1 MLEST
6 CTGYIKFQVCRLMI
20 TSHLL
25 QVPQFILDDIIESE
39 LGGYCNI
46 VCTQPRRIAVRLQ
59 CNLSLVR
66 EQHHR
71 ISSGI
76 MWNFCLAHLWKS
88 LTRPY
93 IELGRIFLN
102 VIVRTCFK
110 LRACLFGLELSR
122 FWPKSC
128 FSGFWLLGFGVGFCN
143 KYLAC
148 QHLKTR
154 ITALSF

>member
-1 MLEST
+1 MLEPT
-6 CTGYIKFQVCRLMI
+6 CAGYIKFQVCRLTI

-59 CNLSLVR
+59 RNLSLVR

-76 MWNFCLAHLWKS
+76 MWKFCLAHLWKS

-102 VIVRTCFK
+102 V
-110 LRACLFGLELSR
+110 
-122 FWPKSC
+122 
-128 FSGFWLLGFGVGFCN
+128 
-143 KYLAC
+143 
-148 QHLKTR
+148 
-154 ITALSF
+154 ALSGHASNLGPVCLGWSFHAFGWKAAFLAFGCWVLVLAFVINI